1 MLQRLLRYA
10 QKVYGLDKIISQVS
24 DSRRKPQ
31 ISTSVI
37 FGGALVMA
45 LARLGSLNA
54 LAQLRNSS
62 FLKRWLGRELASAD
76 TNGRVF
82 AQIDNDGIRAGLRSF
97 YGRLKRN
104 KALRTPWHGM
114 PSLLIDG
121 HESSTSYLRCCKGC
135 LRRMI
140 HTTTGDRTQYYHREV
155 TAMLKVGKDRDIL
168 LDCERQRPGED
179 EVSAAMRLLKRV
191 LLNYPRAFR
200 VVVADGL
207 YARTG
212 FFNLVLAH
220 SKDVIAVLKDERRDL
235 LVDARGL
242 FETMEPEVVNEGRKK
257 LRWWDIEHFTSWTQ
271 LGREVRVVRSL
282 ETTTIRRQKDGREKQ
297 ETKDWIW
304 VTTLC
309 KKKASTRAIVELG
322 HGRWSIENQGFN
334 ELVNEWY
341 ADHVY
346 KHDANAIEAFWLT
359 MMLAYNLFHAFIRLN
374 LKPVIRKKHTLRHW
388 ARILLA
394 DLFRQSSCS
403 PVPP

>member
-1 MLQRLLRYA
+1 
-10 QKVYGLDKIISQVS
+10 
-24 DSRRKPQ
+24 
-31 ISTSVI
+31 
-37 FGGALVMA
+37 
-45 LARLGSLNA
+45 
-54 LAQLRNSS
+54 
-62 FLKRWLGRELASAD
+62 
-76 TNGRVF
+76 
-82 AQIDNDGIRAGLRSF
+82 
-97 YGRLKRN
+97 
-104 KALRTPWHGM
+104 
-114 PSLLIDG
+114 
-121 HESSTSYLRCCKGC
+121 
-135 LRRMI
+135 MI

-155 TAMLKVGKDRDIL
+155 TAMLKAGKDRDIL

-200 VVVADGL
+200 VVVVDGL

-346 KHDANAIEAFWLT
+346 KHDANAIEAFWLI